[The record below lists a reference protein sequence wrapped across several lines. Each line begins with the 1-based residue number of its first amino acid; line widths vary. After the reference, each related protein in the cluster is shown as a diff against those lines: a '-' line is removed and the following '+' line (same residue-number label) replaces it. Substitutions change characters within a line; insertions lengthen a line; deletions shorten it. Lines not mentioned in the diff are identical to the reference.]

1 MEECR
6 SCKTTDHFV
15 LDQAAGDVVCTACGL
30 VAAERMIDERP
41 LYDATRPCHQQG
53 EPLLG
58 TPGYSKPDARTREL
72 TAARDFLMNHLER
85 SPIPGVTHVTVVMAL
100 AIYNTYLDSLGRD
113 RAAVREDARNRV
125 LLGSLC
131 HAAATTN
138 ADVDTKQ
145 IGTVFETGS
154 VDVSMGANRVARA
167 LETEPVLRRVHVPSI
182 TGMVFTYAP
191 RLSLPRD
198 VRRVALALARRIEV
212 DRKRIRALKPYRP
225 ASLAAGILWR
235 AISRGSADHATLP
248 TQDVLATVTG
258 VSKTTFIAAERVISS
273 TDEAAAASVTHLP
286 TTA

>member
-1 MEECR
+1 MEDCR
-6 SCKTTDHFV
+6 LCKTTAHLV
-15 LDQAAGDVVCTACGL
+15 LDQAAGDVICTGCGL
-30 VAAERMIDERP
+30 VAAERMVDERP
-41 LYDATRPCHQQG
+41 LYDAARPSYQQG
-53 EPLLG
+53 DPSLG
-58 TPGYSKPDARTREL
+58 TPRYSKPDARTREL
-72 TAARDFLMNHLER
+72 TAARNFLMNHLER

-154 VDVSMGANRVARA
+154 VDVSMGANRVGRA

-182 TGMVFTYAP
+182 VGMVFTYAP

-198 VRRVALALARRIEV
+198 VRRVALALARRVEI

-235 AISRGSADHATLP
+235 AISKGSTDHAALP

-258 VSKTTFIAAERVISS
+258 VSKTTFIAAERVIPSA
-273 TDEAAAASVTHLP
+273 DAAAS
-286 TTA
+286 